1 MTTGRWDGRRSP
13 NHEMDQKH
21 PLEASAI
28 PSGEVRLPA
37 ASGRAAIM
45 PRLPVFVCWNSK
57 EPPTGRKTGDVY

>member
-37 ASGRAAIM
+37 ASGRAAIIAAAAGFCLLEFE
-45 PRLPVFVCWNSK
+45 RTADRWK
-57 EPPTGRKTGDVY
+57 DW